1 MLKGMRSV
9 AALDGEVEVLGEHAD
24 AGPAL
29 GLHLVDVF
37 HAGQG
42 GNHVGSSSLG
52 SLLANGVGSSE
63 VVNAGDLQ
71 FLSASA
77 RVVPAAQGHYHQQGE
92 EQEFHVDY
100 LFIFNGN

>member
-9 AALDGEVEVLGEHAD
+9 AALDGEVEVLGEHAN

-52 SLLANGVGSSE
+52 SLLDESWPHGPRLLLGHSWLLLPPSWGTPRLLLATPK
-63 VVNAGDLQ
+63 L
-71 FLSASA
+71 LH
-77 RVVPAAQGHYHQQGE
+77 AQPPLRG
-92 EQEFHVDY
+92 
-100 LFIFNGN
+100 